1 MWYASHQHVNGTR
14 AMRDDLPELR
24 TARLRLRS
32 VEPVDAAPTAALVT
46 PDVTANLSTWPS
58 PMSEH
63 QALERILEAKRLERS
78 REAVNFAILSG
89 VRGALIGWIGLI
101 RTGERSGRLGYWLGS
116 AWRGRGLMTEAA
128 AAALPAAAG
137 FLGVSEVV
145 ALTLP
150 DNRPS
155 IAVLHAL
162 GFRPSGE
169 EEFYFE
175 TAAKSRMCLK
185 FLWSAQQERAF
196 ESAAR

>member
-1 MWYASHQHVNGTR
+1 
-14 AMRDDLPELR
+14 MRDDLPELL

-32 VEPVDAAPTAALVT
+32 VEPRDAASTAALVT

-58 PMSEH
+58 PMTED

-78 REAVNFAILSG
+78 REAINFAILDRA
-89 VRGALIGWIGLI
+89 RGTLFGWIGLI

-116 AWRGRGLMTEAA
+116 PWRGRGLMKEAA
-128 AAALPAAAG
+128 TAALPAAAG

-155 IAVLHAL
+155 VAVLRAL
-162 GFRPSGE
+162 GFRSAGE
-169 EEFYFE
+169 DEFYFE
-175 TAAKSRMCLK
+175 IAAKSRMCLK
-185 FLWSAQQERAF
+185 FLWSAEQKGL
-196 ESAAR
+196 SATAPTD

>member
-1 MWYASHQHVNGTR
+1 MSTAPHHG
-14 AMRDDLPELR
+14 DDLPELH

-32 VEPVDAAPTAALVT
+32 VEPVDAASTAALVT

-58 PMSEH
+58 PMTEG

-78 REAVNFAILSG
+78 REAINFAILDRA
-89 VRGALIGWIGLI
+89 RGTLFGWIGLI

-116 AWRGRGLMTEAA
+116 GFRGRGLMKEAA
-128 AAALPAAAG
+128 TAALPAAAG

-155 IAVLHAL
+155 LAVLHAL
-162 GFRPSGE
+162 GFRSAGE

-175 TAAKSRMCLK
+175 IAAKSRMCLK
-185 FLWSAQQERAF
+185 FLWSAKQKGL
-196 ESAAR
+196 SATAPTD